1 MSEAK
6 EEVEKARLILTEERS
21 RIAQVLESQV

>member
-6 EEVEKARLILTEERS
+6 EEVEKARLALTEERS